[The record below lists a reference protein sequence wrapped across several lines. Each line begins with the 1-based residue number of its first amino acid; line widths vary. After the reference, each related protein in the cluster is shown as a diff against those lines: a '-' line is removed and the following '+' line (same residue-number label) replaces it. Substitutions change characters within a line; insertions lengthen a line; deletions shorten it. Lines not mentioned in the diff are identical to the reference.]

1 MKKVRVLSKITDY
14 ALNALIVLF
23 ALFLLASIY
32 SFIQVKILKNDHS
45 SLFGYSLFEIQT
57 GSMHGS
63 VEIGDWI
70 LVKSDNNIKIGDII
84 TYKQDNNFIT
94 HRVVEAYQDSFVTK
108 GDANNAKDK
117 PIDRS
122 QIVGKVKKVLHSFG
136 FLKKTI
142 FNPIVIIFLIITLY
156 FVNLYLNAGKKSS
169 NKVLNKY
176 IGIIKNKIRSFKHR
190 NDTVKVTNVTNTTS
204 SEENKFKPDYS
215 DVFASDD
222 DEDDEPEDEMSKTIL
237 FRKVTVD
244 GESGNVVEVNEDNKI
259 KEEDLSKT
267 AVLRIIKVDDI
278 EEPNSDTSI
287 KPVED
292 DQKVDVKTKQDDIV
306 LEAEEIEEEK
316 EEKVI
321 TKDYLREKIN
331 AKKAKNIVDKLFII
345 KNIMYNEI
353 IDLLLDDEYSYI
365 KKSSFRSELIKQYVY
380 LKYYS
385 LPEERKSFKMIFN
398 DNKKALIK
406 KNQNDDTKTKAIEL
420 YSNALL
426 FIYDI
431 EDKKNIDFEKEL
443 HKYFDVD
450 NDLLLNNIKAVI
462 RYSSEIINE
471 IIKKFETNSFTA
483 IYNRFKDEPNY
494 FGVYLN
500 YNIKFSKV
508 YSKYIVDKT
517 YSDGIVSEDKLSVL
531 FNLILCRVVKDILNG
546 NSNAKYFVYIPN
558 PLYGK
563 DKKLDRIASIID
575 NEYAKNHIIIT
586 STVSNILQNN
596 DDIMRLRKKGY
607 LFALIFDEYKEYTS
621 EELAYI
627 FMSDYYF
634 TDEKMDLSKL
644 SKNIPKQIYDKII
657 IDNILKRIGEYK

>member
-1 MKKVRVLSKITDY
+1 MKKVKVFSKITDY

-84 TYKQDNNFIT
+84 TFKQDNNFIT

-169 NKVLNKY
+169 NKILNKY

-190 NDTVKVTNVTNTTS
+190 NDTIKVTNVTNTTS

-244 GESGNVVEVNEDNKI
+244 GESGDVVEVNEDNKI

>member
-84 TYKQDNNFIT
+84 TFKQDNNFIT

-169 NKVLNKY
+169 NKILNKY

-190 NDTVKVTNVTNTTS
+190 NDTIKVTNVTNTTS

-244 GESGNVVEVNEDNKI
+244 GDSGDVVEVNEDNKI

-267 AVLRIIKVDDI
+267 AVLRIVKVDEIDEPI
-278 EEPNSDTSI
+278 NDASAEIVEE
-287 KPVED
+287 
-292 DQKVDVKTKQDDIV
+292 DQNDDVKTMKDEIV
-306 LEAEEIEEEK
+306 LEAEEIEKEV

-321 TKDYLREKIN
+321 TKEYLKEKIN
-331 AKKAKNIVDKLFII
+331 SRKAKNIVDKLFII

-398 DNKKALIK
+398 DNKKVLIK

-431 EDKKNIDFEKEL
+431 EDKKNIDLEKEL
-443 HKYFDVD
+443 NKYFHVD
-450 NDLLLNNIKAVI
+450 SELLLNNIKSVI
-462 RYSSEIINE
+462 KYSNEIINE

-483 IYNRFKDEPNY
+483 VYNRFKDEPNY

-546 NSNAKYFVYIPN
+546 NYNAKYFVYIPN

-563 DKKLDRIASIID
+563 DKKLDRIVSIID
-575 NEYAKNHIIIT
+575 NEYVKNHIIIT

-644 SKNIPKQIYDKII
+644 SKNIPKHIYDKIVV
-657 IDNILKRIGEYK
+657 DNIIKRIGECK

>member
-1 MKKVRVLSKITDY
+1 MKKVKVFSKITDY

-169 NKVLNKY
+169 NKILNKY

-190 NDTVKVTNVTNTTS
+190 NDTIKVTNVTNTTS

-244 GESGNVVEVNEDNKI
+244 GESGNVVEFNEDNKI

-292 DQKVDVKTKQDDIV
+292 DQKVDVKIKQDDIV

-471 IIKKFETNSFTA
+471 IIKKFETNSFIA

-634 TDEKMDLSKL
+634 TDKKMDLSKL